1 MKYDVVIFEGTGPAD
16 CAGPATPAIRLEGLS
31 LREVDAL
38 VEPVHRNGLFIC
50 FIPHETN
57 G

>member
-1 MKYDVVIFEGTGPAD
+1 MKYDVVIFEGTGLAD
-16 CAGPATPAIRLEGLS
+16 YAGPATPAIRLEGLS

-38 VEPVHRNGLFIC
+38 AEPVHRSGLFIC
-50 FIPHETN
+50 FTPHETN

>member
-1 MKYDVVIFEGTGPAD
+1 MKYDVVIFEGTELAD
-16 CAGPATPAIRLEGLS
+16 YAGPATLAIRLGGLS

-38 VEPVHRNGLFIC
+38 AELVHRNGLFIC
-50 FIPHETN
+50 FTPHETN